1 MHCSVT
7 RPHAEVAVVLKIVG
21 HVSKGLAYAWRRWGK
36 HFCAQ
41 NSHIVKHFISKTLF
55 LVVKYRYYMHRSIT
69 RPHAEVVVVL
79 NIAGHVS
86 KGLAKVGEAIVRQ
99 RIVYFKSFYIKTLF
113 LVVKYRYLPTRT
125 GLRYSIPVC
134 TRNLI

>member
-1 MHCSVT
+1 VHCSVT

-69 RPHAEVVVVL
+69 RPHAEVDVVL

-99 RIVYFKSFYIKTLF
+99 RIVYFKSFYIKNPIFSSKVPLLTNQDGTSLF
-113 LVVKYRYLPTRT
+113 DTSMYT
-125 GLRYSIPVC
+125 
-134 TRNLI
+134 